1 MSKEKPDHRK
11 GEIDVIREKLKEDD
25 GTIHADD
32 LPEPLSRISPPDQRG
47 YIDLQFNK
55 GVANLATSE
64 HRKLCVYCNAP
75 WSPEMEEAYLGSGY
89 CGSCYEAEAKI
100 FIACS
105 KCRKVVYIK

>member
-1 MSKEKPDHRK
+1 M
-11 GEIDVIREKLKEDD
+11 GEIDDIRKWLRDNEEN
-25 GTIHADD
+25 TIHADD
-32 LPEPLSRISPPDQRG
+32 LPEPLSHISPPDERG

-55 GVANLATSE
+55 GVANLAISE
-64 HRKLCVYCNAP
+64 SRKLCVYCNEV

-89 CGSCYEAEAKI
+89 CDSCYKAEGKT